1 MNLAISGLLLREA
14 NMVVCEESMT
24 VDAGS
29 VSTASCFKMNSLENS
44 FASPKYRS
52 ESAVSYHLY
61 VYVYVIYELQ
71 RTCTVCLNILSSV
84 MEFGSWNN
92 VM

>member
-1 MNLAISGLLLREA
+1 MVYMCVGTFSFSGGRVNLAISGLLLREA

-44 FASPKYRS
+44 FASPKYKS
-52 ESAVSYHLY
+52 ESAVNLHVH
-61 VYVYVIYELQ
+61 VYRYMIHEL
-71 RTCTVCLNILSSV
+71 L
-84 MEFGSWNN
+84 
-92 VM
+92 